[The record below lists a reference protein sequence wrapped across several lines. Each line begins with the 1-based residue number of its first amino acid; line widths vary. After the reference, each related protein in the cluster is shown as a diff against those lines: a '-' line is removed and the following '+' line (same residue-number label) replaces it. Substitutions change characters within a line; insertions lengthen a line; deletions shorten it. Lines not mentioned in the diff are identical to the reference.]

1 MAAIAPIVRI
11 IEQRHHTAAPVMTR
25 KIREIWQNVGL
36 CHQSTRSVLLKTA
49 EVVTWCLCCVNTVI
63 IITVHR
69 HQTDH
74 KCSALPDK
82 QARIKPEDRIKE
94 IIGKELNKEKKGPG
108 GMRNERRAAKVALM
122 KIKMK
127 AIGDPSV
134 PQDERV
140 YLRVLMPLGNK
151 EREQPMFFSKY
162 WTIGKIIDKIA
173 VAAKLKNENNVNVT
187 EKKLRLINRNTGE
200 LLTLQDTL
208 EYLLAHDDEP
218 LLNGSTVIMEYVDK
232 NLSSVLPDL
241 DKYPR

>member
-1 MAAIAPIVRI
+1 FCSKDHRAKTSHSCTSNDQEDQGNMAKCGALSSEYQECAIEDCRSRDLVPVLCEHCHNNYCVR
-11 IEQRHHTAAPVMTR
+11 
-25 KIREIWQNVGL
+25 
-36 CHQSTRSVLLKTA
+36 
-49 EVVTWCLCCVNTVI
+49 
-63 IITVHR
+63 HR

-108 GMRNERRAAKVALM
+108 GMRNERRAAKVTLM

-127 AIGDPSV
+127 ATGDPSV

-208 EYLLAHDDEP
+208 EYLLTHDNEP

>member
-1 MAAIAPIVRI
+1 MAEFPSLGSHCEEESCGQLDFLPFVCNGCNRTYCKDHRAKTSHSCTSNDQEDQGNMAKCGALSSEYQECAIEDCRSCDLVPVLCEHCHNNYCVR
-11 IEQRHHTAAPVMTR
+11 
-25 KIREIWQNVGL
+25 
-36 CHQSTRSVLLKTA
+36 
-49 EVVTWCLCCVNTVI
+49 
-63 IITVHR
+63 HR

-187 EKKLRLINRNTGE
+187 EKMV
-200 LLTLQDTL
+200 
-208 EYLLAHDDEP
+208 P
-218 LLNGSTVIMEYVDK
+218 
-232 NLSSVLPDL
+232 
-241 DKYPR
+241 